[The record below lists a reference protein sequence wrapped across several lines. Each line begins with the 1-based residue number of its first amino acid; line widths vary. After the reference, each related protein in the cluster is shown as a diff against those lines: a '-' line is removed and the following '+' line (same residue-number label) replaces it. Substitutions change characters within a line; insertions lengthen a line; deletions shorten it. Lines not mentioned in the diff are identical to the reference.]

1 MKIKNAILH
10 SLNNS
15 SCVLSDAELDI
26 DSEICAAFIS
36 KHVKKLLDNP
46 ASKEAT
52 FISNSEVYKQVKDLK
67 DGKRHFKDVCARIG
81 QRLSDIM
88 KQNAA
93 IPEGDLLIV
102 QFENKRD
109 LYIAIVKLNYMECF
123 THETKRNSHG
133 ADNQIVKYSAVLPFD
148 TGKTEEACL
157 IPFDPMVIKVIEK
170 PFEID
175 GEMVNYFSEMFLE
188 CEPSLSKREAAQIL
202 NEINEEINE
211 KYFGGGVDAVARIKT
226 ALIEQAEEAEG
237 EISVEG
243 VAAKAFEGSPEARG
257 DYVELAR
264 GAGLRADM
272 MLGEKF
278 VRQQFGTQRI
288 KAENGVELK
297 FPAELWGDGSS
308 IEMVRQP
315 DGSNAILLKNL
326 GRIEVK

>member
-1 MKIKNAILH
+1 MKIDNAILH
-10 SLNNS
+10 SLSGS
-15 SCVLSDAELDI
+15 SCILSEAELDI
-26 DSEICAAFIS
+26 DSETCSAFINR
-36 KHVKKLLDNP
+36 HVKKLLDNP

-52 FISNSEVYKQVKDLK
+52 FNAKSEVYKQVKDLK
-67 DGKRHFKDVCARIG
+67 DGKRHFKDICARIG

-102 QFENKRD
+102 QFDNKHDR
-109 LYIAIVKLNYMECF
+109 YIAIIKLNYMECF
-123 THETKRNSHG
+123 THETKRSSAG

-148 TGKTEEACL
+148 TGKAEEACL

-175 GEMVNYFSEMFLE
+175 GEMVNYFSEKFLE
-188 CEPSLSKREAAQIL
+188 CEPSLSKKEAAQIL
-202 NEINEEINE
+202 NEITDEINE
-211 KYFGGGVDAVARIKT
+211 KYFDGGVEAVARIKT
-226 ALIEQAEEAEG
+226 ALMEQAEEAEG
-237 EISVEG
+237 EISIEG
-243 VAAKAFEGSPEARG
+243 VAARAFGDNLEVRG

-264 GAGLRADM
+264 DAGLRADM

-308 IEMVRQP
+308 IEMIRQP

-326 GRIEVK
+326 GQIEVR